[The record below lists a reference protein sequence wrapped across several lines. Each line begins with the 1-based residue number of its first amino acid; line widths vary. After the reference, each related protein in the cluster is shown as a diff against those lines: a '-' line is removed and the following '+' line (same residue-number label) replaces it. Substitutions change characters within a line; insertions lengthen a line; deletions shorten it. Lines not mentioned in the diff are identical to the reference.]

1 MIVTATKK
9 EPVEQKVTMVDAK
22 EIVEFKATSP
32 NELIGHHTV
41 YRDYGTF
48 VFDQGKLEVTAVN
61 AKKLRK
67 DGLVK

>member
-1 MIVTATKK
+1 
-9 EPVEQKVTMVDAK
+9 MVDAK